1 VFGFVRPRYLAACGH
16 PSIPAPATPAP
27 VSTPHPGNDDEPIV
41 GPHQPSGPGCLTI
54 PAPVPGKVLRACP
67 QEENPSA
74 SPGPGRD
81 VSEGGVVHL
90 RHELRPS
97 NSVVDGTANGHR
109 HEFELHVLRKYV
121 LWSTIYV

>member
-1 VFGFVRPRYLAACGH
+1 MIRWQNRVSSRRRVR
-16 PSIPAPATPAP
+16 
-27 VSTPHPGNDDEPIV
+27 
-41 GPHQPSGPGCLTI
+41 
-54 PAPVPGKVLRACP
+54 
-67 QEENPSA
+67 
-74 SPGPGRD
+74 
-81 VSEGGVVHL
+81 VSEGGLVHL